1 MRRIYELGWVAMVG
15 TFVLLFSL
23 TTWAQT
29 ASFRLQPFLANLSSP
44 LLATNAKDGS
54 KRLFVVQQGGIIK
67 VVQPGSSGATD
78 FMNISS
84 KVVAGGEQGLL
95 GLAFHPQFVANGY
108 FFVNYTRRSDGATVI
123 ARYKTTDATNALGDP
138 NSERIVLTIA
148 QPFSNHNGGMI
159 EFRNDNGADN
169 LYIGMGDGGSG
180 NDPQNNAQN
189 INSLLGKF
197 LRITPDVSGNDNNP
211 AYTNPADNPFIGV
224 SGADEIYAVGMRNPF
239 RWSFDRGGTRQ
250 LWAGDVGQGAIEEV
264 DIITKGGNY
273 GWRVYEGTR
282 CTNIDP
288 QLCNPANYVAPV
300 FQYDHTN
307 GGCSVT
313 GGYVYRGKQR
323 TLPDGAYT
331 YADFCTGEI
340 WMWTGGQQIL
350 LQDTNRNVSSFG
362 EDEDGELYVVGLG
375 GTIEKIV
382 HAEANADFGG
392 DFKTDFSVFRP
403 SNGFWYVLNSS
414 DNSFRAAQFGQNGD
428 VPVPEDYDGDFKTDL
443 AVFRPSNGVWYYIK
457 SSDNSFV
464 SRQFGQNNDE
474 PVAGDFDGDGQ
485 ADLAVSRP
493 GPEASSPRFF
503 YILQSSTNTQRTQQW
518 GTTGTDRPVAGDF
531 DADGRADVAVYSE
544 AGGFWYILQSS
555 NNKFRAEQFGAGN
568 FQDIPAPGD
577 FDGDG
582 RTDQAVFRK
591 STGVW
596 YVLRSFNRAVQS
608 TQFGIATDIP
618 VAGDY
623 DGDGLDDIAVVRRE
637 SGVTN
642 WFYIRSRDNAFV
654 GGQFGASTDLPIPA
668 YDAP

>member
-1 MRRIYELGWVAMVG
+1 MRLIKKLNCAAALGI
-15 TFVLLFSL
+15 FVLLFSFEVFG
-23 TTWAQT
+23 QV
-29 ASFRLQPFLANLSSP
+29 ASFRLQPFVANLSSP
-44 LLATNAKDGS
+44 LLATNAKDGT
-54 KRLFVVQQGGIIK
+54 KRLFIVQQGGIIK
-67 VVQPGSSGATD
+67 VVQPGSSAATD

-84 KVVAGGEQGLL
+84 KIVAGGERGLL
-95 GLAFHPQFVANGY
+95 GLAFHPQFATNGY
-108 FFVNYTRRSDGATVI
+108 FFVNYTRAGDGATVI
-123 ARYKTTDATNALGDP
+123 ARYKTIDATNALGDP

-159 EFRNDNGADN
+159 EFRSDNGINN

-180 NDPQNNAQN
+180 NDPGNRAQN
-189 INSLLGKF
+189 INELLGKF
-197 LRITPDVSGNDNNP
+197 LRITPDVSGNDANP
-211 AYTNPADNPFIGV
+211 AYTNPSDNPFVGTN
-224 SGADEIYAVGMRNPF
+224 GADEIYAVGMRNPF
-239 RWSFDRGGTRQ
+239 RWSFDHGGTGQ
-250 LWAGDVGQGAIEEV
+250 LWAGDVGQNVIEEA

-273 GWRVYEGTR
+273 GWRVYEGTQ

-300 FQYDHTN
+300 FQYDHSN
-307 GGCSVT
+307 GRCSIT
-313 GGYVYRGKQR
+313 GGYVYRGTQKS
-323 TLPDGAYT
+323 LPEGVYT

-350 LQDTNRNVSSFG
+350 LRDTNRNVSSFG

-382 HAEANADFGG
+382 RAEANADFNG

-414 DNSFRAAQFGQNGD
+414 DNSFRAQQFGQNGD
-428 VPVPEDYDGDFKTDL
+428 IPTPEDYDGDFKTDL
-443 AVFRPSNGVWYYIK
+443 AVFRPSNGVWYLIR
-457 SSDNSFV
+457 SSDNTFT
-464 SRQFGQNNDE
+464 SRQFGQNRDE
-474 PVAGDFDGDGQ
+474 PVAGDFDGDAR

-503 YILQSSTNTQRTQQW
+503 YILQSSNNVERTQQW
-518 GTTGTDRPVAGDF
+518 GTTGTDRPVSGDF
-531 DADGRADVAVYSE
+531 DGDGRDDIAVYSE
-544 AGGFWYILQSS
+544 AGGFWYVLQST

-568 FQDIPAPGD
+568 FQDIPTPGD

-582 RTDQAVFRK
+582 KTDVAVFRK

-608 TQFGIATDIP
+608 TQFGIATDTP
-618 VAGDY
+618 TVGDY

-637 SGVTN
+637 SGVMN
-642 WFYIRSRDNAFV
+642 WFYIRSSNGTF
-654 GGQFGASTDLPIPA
+654 GGVQFGVDTDLPLPA
-668 YDAP
+668 YDVP